1 MTISRAATS
10 QQVSKPGTKGRW
22 SNNNKSTGTGR
33 PRGAGQMAQRQTGR
47 NQSGHNRLY

>member
-10 QQVSKPGTKGRW
+10 QQVSKPGMKGRW
-22 SNNNKSTGTGR
+22 SNKNKSTGTSR
-33 PRGAGQMAQRQTGR
+33 PSGVGQIANKQAGR